1 MKIRILFL
9 LVFSFPLILFAQNR
23 DEQAIRHVLKEQVKN
38 WNTGNIEQYMQ
49 GYWKSDSLMFIGK
62 RGVVYGWKTTL
73 ENYKK
78 SYPDQASMGKLDFI
92 LINLKSLSKEYYW
105 VLGKWRLRRSTGN
118 LQGNFTLLFHK
129 LNGTWKIVADHSS

>member
-1 MKIRILFL
+1 
-9 LVFSFPLILFAQNR
+9 
-23 DEQAIRHVLKEQVKN
+23 
-38 WNTGNIEQYMQ
+38 
-49 GYWKSDSLMFIGK
+49 MFIGK